1 MQRFE
6 ITTRIAADGILHLP
20 VKAFADQEVQ
30 VTISPA
36 PVQTASPNTPL
47 VGADALRKAREIG
60 FVGSFEAEADF
71 SARYKE
77 DLDWSDKT

>member
-1 MQRFE
+1 MQRLE

-36 PVQTASPNTPL
+36 PVQTASPPAPL
-47 VGADALRKAREIG
+47 IGADALRKAREIG

-71 SARYKE
+71 SSRYKE
-77 DLDWSDKT
+77 HLDWSDKT

>member
-1 MQRFE
+1 MQRLE

-20 VKAFADQEVQ
+20 VKEFADQEVQ
-30 VTISPA
+30 ITVSPVA
-36 PVQTASPNTPL
+36 SQTASPQAPL
-47 VGADALRKAREIG
+47 IGADALRKAQEIG

-77 DLDWSDKT
+77 HLDWSNKT